1 MEFLPLLLL
10 HASILEP
17 DLHLSFV
24 ESERGGDLDA
34 ARSGQVA
41 VEVELLL
48 ELGQLLVG
56 EVGAAEVRR
65 RLQRLPMSETVVAKM
80 HQLPV
85 LWVDV

>member
-56 EVGAAEVRR
+56 EVGAAEVRLMR
-65 RLQRLPMSETVVAKM
+65 IEMMVMMVMSAEM
-80 HQLPV
+80 MM
-85 LWVDV
+85 